1 MTTDFVVQIF
11 VFGIIMGA
19 LYGLASVGFTMV
31 FGVMRV
37 LNIAHGAFM
46 MIGGYLSFWGFTLYH
61 IDPLVSL
68 LLVAPSLFLIGLIF
82 YIVQVFPVIKFTD
95 DHDKIHTSLLIS
107 FGLCVVLENIALLLW
122 TGDIRSIT
130 TSYAGSVLQIFNIR
144 IPFVGIVG
152 VALAVLFVF
161 ALYLFLVKTRLGKS
175 MRATAADWKAAS
187 LMGINTN
194 QAYLISF
201 AIGVALAGIAGT
213 LVCMIHSIDPN
224 MGLFWTLKGLIII
237 TVAGVGNIRGVL
249 ACGLLLGMVE
259 SLSVFIA
266 GASYREV
273 VGLLILVIVL
283 IIKPKGLF
291 TSRGKRV

>member
-1 MTTDFVVQIF
+1 MTSDSVVQIL
-11 VFGIIMGA
+11 VFGIMMGA
-19 LYGLASVGFTMV
+19 LYGLASVGFTLV

-46 MIGGYLSFWGFTLYH
+46 MIGGYLSFWAFTLYH
-61 IDPLVSL
+61 VDPLASL
-68 LLVAPSLFLIGLIF
+68 LLIAPSLFLIGLIF

-107 FGLCVVLENIALLLW
+107 FGVSAVLENIALLLW
-122 TGDIRSIT
+122 TGDVRSIT
-130 TSYAGSVLQIFNIR
+130 TSYAGSVLQVFNIR
-144 IPFVGIVG
+144 IPLIGIAG
-152 VALAVLFVF
+152 VALAIIFVF
-161 ALYLFLVKTRLGKS
+161 GLYVFLVKTRLGKS

-194 QAYLISF
+194 RAYLISF

-224 MGLFWTLKGLIII
+224 MGLFWTLKGLVII

-249 ACGLLLGMVE
+249 VCGLILGIVE

-273 VGLLILVIVL
+273 VGLLILVVVL
-283 IIKPKGLF
+283 MVKPRGLF
-291 TSRGKRV
+291 TLRGRGV

>member
-1 MTTDFVVQIF
+1 MTSDSVIQIF

-19 LYGLASVGFTMV
+19 LYGLASVGFTLV

-61 IDPLVSL
+61 IDPLASL
-68 LLVAPSLFLIGLIF
+68 LLIAPSLFLIGLIF
-82 YIVQVFPVIKFTD
+82 YIVQVFPVMKFTD
-95 DHDKIHTSLLIS
+95 DHDKIHASLLIS
-107 FGLCVVLENIALLLW
+107 FGVSVVLENIALLLW

-130 TSYAGSVLQIFNIR
+130 TSYTESVLQIFSIR
-144 IPFVGIVG
+144 IPLIGIVG
-152 VALAVLFVF
+152 VALAILFIFGLYVF
-161 ALYLFLVKTRLGKS
+161 LIKTRIGKS

-194 QAYLISF
+194 RAYLISF
-201 AIGVALAGIAGT
+201 GIGVALAGIAGT

-224 MGLFWTLKGLIII
+224 MGLFWTLKGMIII

-249 ACGLLLGMVE
+249 ACGLLLGIVE
-259 SLSVFIA
+259 SSSVFIA

-273 VGLLILVIVL
+273 VGLVILVIVL
-283 IIKPKGLF
+283 MVKPRGLF
-291 TSRGKRV
+291 ASRRRGV

>member
-1 MTTDFVVQIF
+1 VTTDSVVQIL

-19 LYGLASVGFTMV
+19 LYGLASVGFTLV

-46 MIGGYLSFWGFTLYH
+46 MIGGYLSFWAFTLYH

-68 LLVAPSLFLIGLIF
+68 LLIAPSLFLIGLIF
-82 YIVQVFPVIKFTD
+82 YVVQVFPVIKFTD

-107 FGLCVVLENIALLLW
+107 FGVSVVLENIALLLW

-144 IPFVGIVG
+144 IPLIGIAG
-152 VALAVLFVF
+152 VALALLFVF
-161 ALYLFLVKTRLGKS
+161 GLYAFLIKTRLGKS
-175 MRATAADWKAAS
+175 MRATAADWNAAS

-194 QAYLISF
+194 RAYLLSF

-224 MGLFWTLKGLIII
+224 MGLFWTLKGMVII

-249 ACGLLLGMVE
+249 ACGLLLGIVE
-259 SLSVFIA
+259 SVSVFIA

-273 VGLLILVIVL
+273 VGLLILVVVL
-283 IIKPKGLF
+283 MVKPRGLF
-291 TSRGKRV
+291 TSRGRGV

>member
-1 MTTDFVVQIF
+1 MTSESVVQIL

-19 LYGLASVGFTMV
+19 LYGLASAGFTLV

-46 MIGGYLSFWGFTLYH
+46 MLGGYLSFWGFTLYH

-68 LLVAPSLFLIGLIF
+68 LVIAPSLFLIGLIF
-82 YIVQVFPVIKFTD
+82 YVVQVFPVIKFTD

-107 FGLCVVLENIALLLW
+107 FGVSAVLENIALLLW

-130 TSYAGSVLQIFNIR
+130 TSYTENVLQIFNIR
-144 IPFVGIVG
+144 LPLIGIVG
-152 VALAVLFVF
+152 VGLAILFVF
-161 ALYLFLVKTRLGKS
+161 GLYVFLIKTRLGKS
-175 MRATAADWKAAS
+175 MRATAADWKSAS

-194 QAYLISF
+194 RAYLISF

-224 MGLFWTLKGLIII
+224 MGLFWTLKGMIII

-249 ACGLLLGMVE
+249 ACGLLLGIVE
-259 SLSVFIA
+259 SLSVFVA

-273 VGLLILVIVL
+273 VGLVILVIVL
-283 IIKPKGLF
+283 MVKPKGLF
-291 TSRGKRV
+291 ASKRGGV

>member
-1 MTTDFVVQIF
+1 MTSDFVVQIF

-19 LYGLASVGFTMV
+19 LYGLASVGFTLV

-46 MIGGYLSFWGFTLYH
+46 MIGGYLSFWAFTLYH
-61 IDPLVSL
+61 VDPLVSL
-68 LLVAPSLFLIGLIF
+68 LLIAPSLFLIGLIF

-107 FGLCVVLENIALLLW
+107 FGLSVVLENIALLLW

-161 ALYLFLVKTRLGKS
+161 ALYLFLIKTRLGKS

-194 QAYLISF
+194 RAYLISF

-224 MGLFWTLKGLIII
+224 MGLFWTLKGMIII

-249 ACGLLLGMVE
+249 ACGLLLGIVE

-273 VGLLILVIVL
+273 VGLIILVVVL
-283 IIKPKGLF
+283 MVKPKGLF
-291 TSRGKRV
+291 TSSGRGV

>member
-1 MTTDFVVQIF
+1 MTSDSVVQIF
-11 VFGIIMGA
+11 VFGVIMGA
-19 LYGLASVGFTMV
+19 LYGLASVGFTLV

-46 MIGGYLSFWGFTLYH
+46 MIGGYLSFWAFTLYQ

-68 LLVAPSLFLIGLIF
+68 LLIAPSLFLMGLIF
-82 YIVQVFPVIKFTD
+82 YVVQVYPVTKFTD

-107 FGLCVVLENIALLLW
+107 FGVSVVLENIALLLW

-130 TSYAGSVLQIFNIR
+130 TAYAGSVLQIFKIR
-144 IPFVGIVG
+144 FPLVGMIG
-152 VALAVLFVF
+152 IALAILFVF
-161 ALYLFLVKTRLGKS
+161 GLYEFLAKTRLGKS
-175 MRATAADWKAAS
+175 MRATAADWNAAS

-194 QAYLISF
+194 RAYLISF

-213 LVCMIHSIDPN
+213 LVCMIHSVDPN
-224 MGLFWTLKGLIII
+224 MGLFWTLKGMIII

-249 ACGLLLGMVE
+249 ACGLLLGIVE
-259 SLSVFIA
+259 SSSVFVA

-273 VGLLILVIVL
+273 VGLVILVIVL
-283 IIKPKGLF
+283 MVRPKGLF
-291 TSRGKRV
+291 TSRRGGV

>member
-1 MTTDFVVQIF
+1 MTSDFVAQIF

-19 LYGLASVGFTMV
+19 LYGLASVGFTLV

-46 MIGGYLSFWGFTLYH
+46 MIGGYLSFWAFTLYH
-61 IDPLVSL
+61 VDPLVSL
-68 LLVAPSLFLIGLIF
+68 LLIAPSLFLIGLIF

-107 FGLCVVLENIALLLW
+107 FGLSVVLENIALLLW

-161 ALYLFLVKTRLGKS
+161 ALYLFLIKTRLGKS

-194 QAYLISF
+194 RAYLISF

-224 MGLFWTLKGLIII
+224 MGLFWTLKGMIII

-249 ACGLLLGMVE
+249 ACGLLLGIVE

-273 VGLLILVIVL
+273 VGLIILVVVL
-283 IIKPKGLF
+283 MVKPKGLF
-291 TSRGKRV
+291 TSSGRGV

>member
-1 MTTDFVVQIF
+1 VTSDSVIQIF

-19 LYGLASVGFTMV
+19 LYGLASVGFTLV

-61 IDPLVSL
+61 IDPLASL
-68 LLVAPSLFLIGLIF
+68 LLIAPSLFLIGLIF
-82 YIVQVFPVIKFTD
+82 YIVQVFPVMKFTD
-95 DHDKIHTSLLIS
+95 DHDKIHASLLIS
-107 FGLCVVLENIALLLW
+107 FGVSVVLENIALLLW

-130 TSYAGSVLQIFNIR
+130 TSYTESVLQIFSIR
-144 IPFVGIVG
+144 IPLIGIVG
-152 VALAVLFVF
+152 VALAILFIFGLYVF
-161 ALYLFLVKTRLGKS
+161 LIKTRIGKS

-194 QAYLISF
+194 RAYLISF
-201 AIGVALAGIAGT
+201 GIGVALAGIAGT

-224 MGLFWTLKGLIII
+224 MGLFWTLKGMIII

-249 ACGLLLGMVE
+249 ACGLLLGIVE
-259 SLSVFIA
+259 SSSVFIA

-273 VGLLILVIVL
+273 VGLVILVIVL
-283 IIKPKGLF
+283 MVKPRGLF
-291 TSRGKRV
+291 ASRRRGV

>member
-1 MTTDFVVQIF
+1 
-11 VFGIIMGA
+11 MGA
-19 LYGLASVGFTMV
+19 LYGLASVGFTLV

-46 MIGGYLSFWGFTLYH
+46 MIGGYLSFWAFTLYQ

-68 LLVAPSLFLIGLIF
+68 LLIAPSLFIMGLIV
-82 YIVQVFPVIKFTD
+82 YVVQVLPVIKFTD
-95 DHDKIHTSLLIS
+95 DHEKIHVSLLIS
-107 FGLCVVLENIALLLW
+107 FGVSVVLQNIALLLW

-144 IPFVGIVG
+144 IPVVGIAG

-161 ALYLFLVKTRLGKS
+161 GLYVFLSKTRLGKS
-175 MRATAADWKAAS
+175 MRATAADWNAAS

-194 QAYLISF
+194 RAYLISF

-213 LVCMIHSIDPN
+213 LVCMIHSIDPD
-224 MGLFWTLKGLIII
+224 MGLFWTLKGMIII
-237 TVAGVGNIRGVL
+237 TVAGVGNVRGVL
-249 ACGLLLGMVE
+249 ACGLLLGIVE

-273 VGLLILVIVL
+273 VGLVILVAVL
-283 IIKPKGLF
+283 MVKPKGLF
-291 TSRGKRV
+291 TSRGRGV

>member
-1 MTTDFVVQIF
+1 VTTDSVVQIL

-19 LYGLASVGFTMV
+19 LYGLASVGFTLV

-46 MIGGYLSFWGFTLYH
+46 MIGGYLSFWAFTLYH

-68 LLVAPSLFLIGLIF
+68 LVIAPSLFLIGFIF

-107 FGLCVVLENIALLLW
+107 FGVSAVLENIALLLW

-130 TSYAGSVLQIFNIR
+130 TSYAGSVLQILNIR
-144 IPFVGIVG
+144 IPLIGIAG

-161 ALYLFLVKTRLGKS
+161 GLYAFLIKTRLGKS
-175 MRATAADWKAAS
+175 MRATAADWNAAS

-194 QAYLISF
+194 RAYLLSF

-224 MGLFWTLKGLIII
+224 MGLFWTLKGMVII

-249 ACGLLLGMVE
+249 ACGLLLGIVE

-273 VGLLILVIVL
+273 VGLLILVVVL
-283 IIKPKGLF
+283 MVKPRGLF
-291 TSRGKRV
+291 TSRGRGV